1 MKTIDIIRTFTPETP
16 GYNDTFAIIEN
27 GIELLTGHL
36 STEPNPY
43 QPGTLKPWIDVY
55 ARIAEGLY
63 AWQLIPNHAKYGRCI
78 LINGGGD
85 VPTLN
90 PNPNHNRAY
99 VASEIFIHRGD
110 TNTWR
115 GSRGCMTVPPN
126 IADKFFQMFDDNEK
140 GKLIIRKASGQELR
154 SI

>member
-1 MKTIDIIRTFTPETP
+1 MKILDIIRTGTPETP

-43 QPGTLKPWIDVY
+43 QPSTMMPWEAVY
-55 ARIAEGLY
+55 ARIAEGSY
-63 AWQLIPNHAKYGRCI
+63 GWQLIPNHAKYGRCI
-78 LINGGGD
+78 LVNGGAA

-90 PNPNHNRAY
+90 PNPNHSRAY
-99 VASEIFIHRGD
+99 IATEIFIHHGD

-115 GSRGCMTVPPN
+115 GSRGCPTVSPVGE
-126 IADKFFQMFDDNEK
+126 AAFFKVFDDNEK
-140 GKLIIRKASGQELR
+140 GKLILRKAVV
-154 SI
+154 

>member
-1 MKTIDIIRTFTPETP
+1 MKILDIIRTGTPETP

-43 QPGTLKPWIDVY
+43 QPSTMMPWEAVY
-55 ARIAEGLY
+55 ARIAEGSY
-63 AWQLIPNHAKYGRCI
+63 GWQLIPNHAKYGRCI
-78 LINGGGD
+78 LVNGGAA

-99 VASEIFIHRGD
+99 VATEIFIHTGD
-110 TNTWR
+110 ANSWR
-115 GSRGCMTVPPN
+115 GSRGCLTVQPVK
-126 IADKFFQMFDDNEK
+126 ADEFFAVFGDLET
-140 GKLIIRKASGQELR
+140 GKLILRKVAV
-154 SI
+154 

>member
-1 MKTIDIIRTFTPETP
+1 MKTIDIIRTGTPETP

-27 GIELLTGHL
+27 GIELLAGRL

-43 QPGTLKPWIDVY
+43 QPGTLKPWVDVY

-63 AWQLIPNHAKYGRCI
+63 VWELIPNHPKYGRCI

-99 VASEIFIHRGD
+99 VASEIFGHRGD
-110 TNTWR
+110 TATWR
-115 GSRGCMTVPPN
+115 GSRGCITVSP
-126 IADKFFQMFDDNEK
+126 IDEEVFFKVFKDGEK
-140 GKLIIRKASGQELR
+140 GKLIIRKAV
-154 SI
+154 